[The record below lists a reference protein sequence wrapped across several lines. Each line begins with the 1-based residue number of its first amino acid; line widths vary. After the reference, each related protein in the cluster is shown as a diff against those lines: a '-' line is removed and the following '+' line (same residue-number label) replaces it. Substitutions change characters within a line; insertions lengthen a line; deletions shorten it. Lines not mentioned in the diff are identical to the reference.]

1 MCPTLPELDGKR
13 GEAILE
19 LMPAPS
25 TGCSPGRRCQARP
38 RSDLSTQ
45 SWRLLGRG
53 APGWDLVVV
62 VLWCLF
68 NHFYRNQPTAQLQPG
83 RARGPNQPLLLPS
96 PSRPLGSSTVSRG
109 SPAQSTHAVSPRT
122 PGRGGQTPSHRCRHH
137 QSPFPLSSS
146 SHFRM
151 SVPGSVR
158 DESHLHCHAHEGK
171 RGWGW
176 GSHHFQPWL

>member
-19 LMPAPS
+19 LMPGPLHRVLSREAI
-25 TGCSPGRRCQARP
+25 QARP

-53 APGWDLVVV
+53 APGWDLVAV

-96 PSRPLGSSTVSRG
+96 FPSPSRPLGSSTVSRG
-109 SPAQSTHAVSPRT
+109 SPAQPIHAVSPRT
-122 PGRGGQTPSHRCRHH
+122 PTGEGRHH
-137 QSPFPLSSS
+137 HTQMPPPSESVSFVLVLSLPHECSRVCPRRVPSS
-146 SHFRM
+146 LS
-151 SVPGSVR
+151 
-158 DESHLHCHAHEGK
+158 CT
-171 RGWGW
+171 
-176 GSHHFQPWL
+176 